1 MTGLGFFCS
10 LSLSSLRG
18 LSFLDVLRH
27 ELLVLLLLLLGGLK
41 GIRLSSLEDSFSAD
55 ALLSDESLNLGS
67 LVVNSVFL
75 LTRLVGALLLDLTAN
90 DVVSHIVLFLV
101 KVEESADSVSSL
113 LTEAVW
119 SISVG
124 DLCNLFLTLFDDSQL
139 DDSEVRST
147 DASTN

>member
-1 MTGLGFFCS
+1 M
-10 LSLSSLRG
+10 RG

-41 GIRLSSLEDSFSAD
+41 GIRLSSLEDSLSAD

-101 KVEESADSVSSL
+101 KVEECADSVSSL

-124 DLCNLFLTLFDDSQL
+124 DLCDLFLTLFDDSQL

>member
-1 MTGLGFFCS
+1 MRS
-10 LSLSSLRG
+10 

-27 ELLVLLLLLLGGLK
+27 ELLVLLLLFLGGLV
-41 GIRLSSLEDSFSAD
+41 GIKLSPLGNRLSAET
-55 ALLSDESLNLGS
+55 LLSDESLDLGS

-75 LTRLVGALLLDLTAN
+75 LTRLVSALLLNLTAN
-90 DVVSHIVLFLV
+90 DVVSHIILFLV

-124 DLCNLFLTLFDDSQL
+124 DLCDLLLTLFDDSQL

-147 DASTN
+147 DTSTN

>member
-1 MTGLGFFCS
+1 MTGLGFVCS

-27 ELLVLLLLLLGGLK
+27 ELLVLLLLFLGGFK
-41 GIRLSSLEDSFSAD
+41 GISLSPLDESLSAD

-75 LTRLVGALLLDLTAN
+75 LTRLVGALLLDLAAN

>member
-1 MTGLGFFCS
+1 MS
-10 LSLSSLRG
+10 G

-27 ELLVLLLLLLGGLK
+27 ELLVLLLLFLGGLE
-41 GIRLSSLEDSFSAD
+41 GIRLSSLEDSLSAD
-55 ALLSDESLNLGS
+55 ALLSDESLDLRS

-75 LTRLVGALLLDLTAN
+75 LTRLVSALLLDLAAN

-113 LTEAVW
+113 LTKAVW

-124 DLCNLFLTLFDDSQL
+124 DLCDLFLTLFDDSQL

>member
-1 MTGLGFFCS
+1 MSGLGFICS
-10 LSLSSLRG
+10 LSLSSLRS

-27 ELLVLLLLLLGGLK
+27 ELLVLLLLFLGGLV
-41 GIRLSSLEDSFSAD
+41 GIKLSPLGNRLSAET
-55 ALLSDESLNLGS
+55 LLSDESLDLGS

-75 LTRLVGALLLDLTAN
+75 LTRLVSALLLDLTAN

-124 DLCNLFLTLFDDSQL
+124 DLCDLLLTLFDDSQL

-147 DASTN
+147 DTSTN

>member
-1 MTGLGFFCS
+1 M
-10 LSLSSLRG
+10 RG

-27 ELLVLLLLLLGGLK
+27 ELLVLLLLFLGGLK
-41 GIRLSSLEDSFSAD
+41 GIRLSPLEDSLSAD

-75 LTRLVGALLLDLTAN
+75 LTRLVGALLLDLAAN

-124 DLCNLFLTLFDDSQL
+124 DLCDLFLTLFDDSQL

>member
-1 MTGLGFFCS
+1 MRS
-10 LSLSSLRG
+10 

-27 ELLVLLLLLLGGLK
+27 ELLVLLLLFLGGLV
-41 GIRLSSLEDSFSAD
+41 GIKLSPLSNRLSAET
-55 ALLSDESLNLGS
+55 LLSDESLDLGS

-75 LTRLVGALLLDLTAN
+75 LTRLVSALLLDLTAN

-124 DLCNLFLTLFDDSQL
+124 DLCDLLLTLFDDSQL

-147 DASTN
+147 DTSTN

>member
-1 MTGLGFFCS
+1 MSSLGFICS
-10 LSLSSLRG
+10 LSLSSLRS
-18 LSFLDVLRH
+18 LSFLNVLRH
-27 ELLVLLLLLLGGLK
+27 ELLVLLFLFLGGLV
-41 GIRLSSLEDSFSAD
+41 GIELSPLGNRLSTETF
-55 ALLSDESLNLGS
+55 LSDESLDLGS

-75 LTRLVGALLLDLTAN
+75 LTRLVSALLLDLTAN
-90 DVVSHIVLFLV
+90 DVVSHIILFLV

-124 DLCNLFLTLFDDSQL
+124 DLCDLLLTLFDDSQL

-147 DASTN
+147 DTSTD